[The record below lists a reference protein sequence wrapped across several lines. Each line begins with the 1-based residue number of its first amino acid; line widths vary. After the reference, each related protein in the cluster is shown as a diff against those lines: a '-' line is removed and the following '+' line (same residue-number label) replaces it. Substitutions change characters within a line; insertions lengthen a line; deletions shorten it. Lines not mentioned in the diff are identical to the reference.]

1 MIGHPEIDQGVWG
14 IGRSSALFTNSTES
28 IAAPSWTRKLSISS
42 FMGGGSSPHQS
53 IVRLIA
59 SSICSIATSRYVF
72 AIALL
77 PLQALPAE
85 SRHVAGRSSADV
97 RLVPFYAA
105 KQSKRPI
112 VVASTPSDRAAALS
126 GSDEKQQSS
135 ERAPA

>member
-1 MIGHPEIDQGVWG
+1 M
-14 IGRSSALFTNSTES
+14 
-28 IAAPSWTRKLSISS
+28 
-42 FMGGGSSPHQS
+42 
-53 IVRLIA
+53 VRI
-59 SSICSIATSRYVF
+59 ICSIATSRYVF

-105 KQSKRPI
+105 EQSKRPI

-126 GSDEKQQSS
+126 GSDEKQ
-135 ERAPA
+135 

>member
-14 IGRSSALFTNSTES
+14 IGLSSALFTNSTES
-28 IAAPSWTRKLSISS
+28 ISAPSWTRKLSISS

-59 SSICSIATSRYVF
+59 SSMVRIICSIATSRYVF

-85 SRHVAGRSSADV
+85 SRHVARRSSADV

-112 VVASTPSDRAAALS
+112 VVASPSDRAAALS
-126 GSDEKQQSS
+126 GSDEKQ
-135 ERAPA
+135 